1 MRVLVVG
8 GSGYVGNLV
17 VPRLAEHHLVR
28 VLDPRPPDAAVEH
41 LAGSALD
48 YDALAAG
55 LVGMDAVIHA
65 AMGSH
70 DWDTPAGAAD
80 NLSVNVTSVHLTL
93 LAAHRA
99 GVPHAVHVSSMSVYQ
114 DLMERRLS
122 DESVPPDATD
132 PYGLSKRLG
141 EEVCRAAVAQW
152 GLSVNILRLTWP
164 TPDELWPA
172 WGALGGSERLL
183 AADGTP
189 VDATAASDL
198 AQALLAALEHRDG
211 LQVFT
216 ISGDRSA
223 KLWSV
228 ERARRTLGW
237 EPTFPRG

>member
-8 GSGYVGNLV
+8 GSGYVGGLV
-17 VPRLAEHHLVR
+17 VPPLARHHLIR
-28 VLDPRPPDAAVEH
+28 VLDPHPPGGGVEH
-41 LAGSALD
+41 LPGSAAD
-48 YDALAAG
+48 YDALRAG
-55 LVGMDAVIHA
+55 MDGMDAVLHC

-70 DWDTPAGAAD
+70 EWHTPAGAAD
-80 NLSVNVTSVHLTL
+80 TFTVNVTSVHLTL
-93 LAAHRA
+93 LAAHEA
-99 GVPHAVHVSSMSVYQ
+99 GVPHAVHVSSMSVFS
-114 DLMERRLS
+114 DLTGRRL
-122 DESVPPDATD
+122 DESDPPDATD

-141 EEVCRAAVAQW
+141 EEVCRAAAHEW

-172 WGALGGSERLL
+172 WGAFGERRTLY
-183 AADGTP
+183 ADDGTP

-223 KLWSV
+223 GLWSTAK
-228 ERARRTLGW
+228 ARRILGW
-237 EPTFPRG
+237 QPTFLRG